1 MRLRY
6 LSTAEPGLR
15 WMRSY
20 YRNHPQ
26 LDIVAV
32 SAALAIAERTIISH
46 PESGARFED
55 FDRVREY
62 HIRST
67 PFSLLYTVIPDQVL
81 VIDVRDTRGQR
92 SADVLRKFLAGL

>member
-1 MRLRY
+1 
-6 LSTAEPGLR
+6 
-15 WMRSY
+15 MRSY
-20 YRNHPQ
+20 YRSHPQ

-46 PESGARFED
+46 PESCARFED

-62 HIRST
+62 HIRNT
-67 PFSLLYTVIPDQVL
+67 LFSLLYTVIPDQEL

>member
-6 LSTAEPGLR
+6 MPTSEPGLR

-20 YRNHPQ
+20 YRSHPQ
-26 LDIVAV
+26 LNLKAV
-32 SAALAIAERTIISH
+32 SAALRTVERTISDY
-46 PESGARFED
+46 PESAARFEN

-62 HIRST
+62 HIPRT
-67 PFSLLYTVIPDQVL
+67 PFSLLYTVVSDEVL

-92 SADVLRKFLAGL
+92 SAEALRKFLSTL